1 MNFKYSISLLCET
14 YVSFL
19 YFYSQ
24 YIVRRKT
31 KKMRQIFL
39 FIIFIF
45 IASTAN
51 AQSIDAVRVE
61 VPSDIDGERFRIET
75 LDSIGMMIFYESQ
88 ELNRETS
95 KRKWYFGFFDIKL
108 QQKWLKFVDLSD
120 KIEFIKTVRKGN
132 NVYLLFKNINGERFE
147 YGFYE
152 IVKYNILK
160 ESFSVISGS
169 IPLNASVAGFDIIG
183 NIACVALNLKHRT
196 SDLVF
201 VNLDNGDVF
210 PVNVNKDNSG
220 LIETVYAAKNT
231 FYIAVKQNRD
241 GRYIHEYIQSYSV
254 DGKLRWELM
263 IKDVDALKYFRDYV
277 FVKNDNNELLVFGS
291 YGIVTGRTL
300 SFKDLDKEDHEN
312 QSAGIFFLKI
322 ADGKQK
328 VLTYYD
334 FFKLGTIAG
343 ILKPTDLKRHKKEDS
358 VNVKKNKQVISA
370 SFNLAGPVVEKIS
383 GNEYLF
389 SMEAYRPHYKTET
402 RMDYDFYGRPYSNTY
417 NIFSGYD
424 FFDVIVSSFDG
435 NGVMLWS
442 NDLAIEDILTYS
454 RERNSEVFID
464 DDYLT
469 LAYVNNGNIFSQII
483 DGQKDIEKSKIK
495 IGTDFAKDQIVEDR
509 FNRIT
514 HWYGDYFLIYGYQ
527 KIKNRSRNEKA
538 SRTVFYVNKIAY
550 K

>member
-1 MNFKYSISLLCET
+1 
-14 YVSFL
+14 
-19 YFYSQ
+19 
-24 YIVRRKT
+24 
-31 KKMRQIFL
+31 MRQVFL
-39 FIIFIF
+39 IIAFVF
-45 IASTAN
+45 VASTAFS
-51 AQSIDAVRVE
+51 QSIDAVRVE
-61 VPSDIDGERFRIET
+61 VPTDIDGERFRVET

-95 KRKWYFGFFDIKL
+95 KRKWYFGFFDTNLK
-108 QQKWLKFVDLSD
+108 QKWLKFVDLSD

-152 IVKYNILK
+152 LVKYNILN

-169 IPLNASVAGFDIIG
+169 IPLNAKVAGFDIIG
-183 NIACVALNLKHRT
+183 NTACVALNLKRHA

-201 VNLDNGDVF
+201 VNLDSGDVL
-210 PVNVNKDNSG
+210 PVSVNKDNPG

-231 FYIAVKQNRD
+231 FYIAVKQNRN

-254 DGKLRWELM
+254 DGKLRSELM
-263 IKDVDALKYFRDYV
+263 IEDVDALKFFRDYV
-277 FVKNDNNELLVFGS
+277 FYKTSDNELLVLGS

-300 SFKDLDKEDHEN
+300 SFKDLDKEDLEN
-312 QSAGIFFLKI
+312 QSTGIFFLKI
-322 ADGKQK
+322 ADGQQK
-328 VLTYYD
+328 VLKYYD

-343 ILKPTDLKRHKKEDS
+343 ILKPTDLKKYKKEDS
-358 VNVKKNKQVISA
+358 VNAKKSKQVMSA
-370 SFNLAGPVVEKIS
+370 SFNLAGPVVEKITD
-383 GNEYLF
+383 NEYLF
-389 SMEAYRPHYKTET
+389 SMEAYRPHYRTET
-402 RMDYDFYGRPYSNTY
+402 RMDYDFYGRPYPNTY
-417 NIFSGYD
+417 NVFSGYD
-424 FFDVIVSSFDG
+424 FFDVIVSAFDE
-435 NGVMLWS
+435 NGSMLWN

-454 RERNSEVFID
+454 RGRNSEVFID

-483 DGQKDIEKSKIK
+483 DKQKDIDKSKIK
-495 IGTDFAKDQIVEDR
+495 IGTDFAKDQIVEDK
-509 FNRIT
+509 FNRIV